1 MVNRYNRFVRVC
13 FLYGSM
19 VLIIGGCAVSASH
32 TRKIEES
39 KLTFQDA
46 QQAFD
51 EGKFQRAIDLWEQIP
66 PSTPQYIDAQFGIHT
81 ARVQMEQI
89 QQRET
94 TRTRTLSQVETLIAQ
109 AEQFEQQGNFPEAV
123 KKYEEARLLDPKNAV
138 LHTKIEELHALI
150 DNALERHVRLGEV
163 YLAQGEYNKSKAEW
177 EQLLLVDPTN
187 EKAKQRLADLE
198 VLTATSDTVFVKRGQ
213 ALFEKGLINAA
224 QAEFEKARRVNP
236 ANDQTLEYL
245 ATLEQVPFTE
255 YPIQKGDTLSSIAE
269 KYAGSYK
276 ILADFNGIQKNTRL
290 KAGQV
295 IKIPH
300 VLGFKKT
307 LDPGKKDIVLE
318 IPTAEISTPAKS
330 VEAQSFEKTDNK
342 VLLAQT
348 FQGGVTA
355 FQEGKYREAVS
366 LFEQVLI
373 QDPENE
379 EAYQYFMHASDNVR
393 RGIADGES
401 TSEPSAPGEQ
411 PKPEVQILL
420 ENGVASREA
429 GEIKQ
434 AIATFEQAYQLA
446 PDDPQIG
453 KYLDETRDE
462 LRKLITAHLNEG
474 IKQFNQDALKE
485 AILEWD
491 KVLELDPANRQAIGY
506 KKRAQDMLNTLAP

>member
-1 MVNRYNRFVRVC
+1 MGNRYNRFVGVC
-13 FLYGSM
+13 LLYGSM
-19 VLIIGGCAVSASH
+19 ALIMGGCALSASH

-39 KLTFQDA
+39 KLVFQDA
-46 QQAFD
+46 QQAFA
-51 EGKFQRAIDLWEQIP
+51 EGKFQQAIALWEQIP
-66 PSTPQYIDAQFGIHT
+66 PATPQYMDAQFGIQT
-81 ARVQMEQI
+81 ARVQIEQI

-94 TRTRTLSQVETLIAQ
+94 ARTRILSQVETLIAQ
-109 AEQFEQQGNFPEAV
+109 AEQLEQQGNFPEAG
-123 KKYEEARLLDPKNAV
+123 KKYEEARLLDPKNAL
-138 LHTKIEELHALI
+138 LHTKIEELHALL
-150 DNALERHVRLGEV
+150 DNALERHTRLGEM
-163 YLAQGEYNKSKAEW
+163 YLAQGEYDQSKTEW

-224 QAEFEKARRVNP
+224 KAEFEKARRVNP
-236 ANDQTLEYL
+236 ANERTPEYL
-245 ATLEQVPFTE
+245 ATLEQIPFTE
-255 YPIQKGDTLSSIAE
+255 YTIQKGDTLSSIAE

-276 ILADFNGIQKNTRL
+276 ILADFNGFQKNTRL

-300 VLGFKKT
+300 VRGFNKA
-307 LDPGKKDIVLE
+307 LDPGKKDIVLAT
-318 IPTAEISTPAKS
+318 PTAETTTPAKS
-330 VEAQSFEKTDNK
+330 AEAQQTEKANNK
-342 VLLAQT
+342 T
-348 FQGGVTA
+348 
-355 FQEGKYREAVS
+355 

-379 EAYQYFMHASDNVR
+379 EAYQYFVHASDNVR
-393 RGIADGES
+393 RGASTEEIAP
-401 TSEPSAPGEQ
+401 EPSAPGKQ
-411 PKPEVQILL
+411 PKSEVQILL

-453 KYLDETRDE
+453 KYLDDTRDE
-462 LRKLITAHLNEG
+462 LKKLVTAHLNEG

-491 KVLELDPANRQAIGY
+491 KVLELDPANRQAIDY